1 MKNKKCVLILPYFG
15 KFNNYFPLFLKS
27 CGSNAEYD
35 WLIFTDCK
43 EQFDYPINVHVIETT
58 LQKVKKLAEKKFGFD
73 VCLKNAYKFCDYKPA
88 YGFLFEEY
96 IDQYEYWGHC
106 DCDLIFG
113 KLGEFLNSLFELQYD
128 KIFAAGH
135 LTLYRNDYENNRRFM
150 KEYNG
155 HVLYREA
162 FTTDSIYVLD
172 EDMTESNV
180 HRLFLKDGAKVFQ
193 TDMSMNVS
201 TTAHRIRRT
210 YYDPD
215 LHTFVIEPYRKSR
228 YFWNNGHIIECNFD
242 GNEVN
247 RTEYL
252 YIHLQMR
259 TMHVKGDIQ
268 SSNIIEIMPDRF
280 VERKYLPETKKEMRL
295 YSIGFTYR
303 RRCDELLKKIKRNIK
318 KIGKSV

>member
-1 MKNKKCVLILPYFG
+1 
-15 KFNNYFPLFLKS
+15 
-27 CGSNAEYD
+27 
-35 WLIFTDCK
+35 
-43 EQFDYPINVHVIETT
+43 
-58 LQKVKKLAEKKFGFD
+58 
-73 VCLKNAYKFCDYKPA
+73 
-88 YGFLFEEY
+88 
-96 IDQYEYWGHC
+96 
-106 DCDLIFG
+106 
-113 KLGEFLNSLFELQYD
+113 
-128 KIFAAGH
+128 
-135 LTLYRNDYENNRRFM
+135 
-150 KEYNG
+150 
-155 HVLYREA
+155 
-162 FTTDSIYVLD
+162 
-172 EDMTESNV
+172 MTESNV

-201 TTAHRIRRT
+201 ATAHRIRRT